1 MSNPR
6 VRLCRHLSV
15 LSLSLVLV
23 GRLTAQGQV
32 MVDLN
37 GNGMSDIW
45 ELIYGAAGLD
55 PKGDADGDGASNL
68 QEAIAGTDP
77 FDPNSVPKV
86 SAVTMAGTNVS
97 VSIACA
103 LGKQYQLQSA
113 QPFSGGGWSNWTTE
127 ATMVVRSGSVLTLT
141 APAGSTTKFYR
152 IAISDVDTD
161 GDGVNDWEEYQLGL
175 DPMKPSSNGQL
186 DASGNPLGDYPYVV
200 GKLAVQNVVTI
211 SATAP
216 TANEPDPG
224 QPALNLGLFTVTRGG
239 FPLNAITVNL
249 GLAGPGPGTAVEGV
263 DHAVLPRS
271 LYFPVGTSSQTITV
285 TPLANTNL
293 AAPVVASLL
302 VRSGSGYK
310 VGPTSQAGVL
320 IYPSATVG
328 GSGLMGQYFTNSS
341 TSYSSSANFNPAN
354 LVLTE
359 VDPTIDFTWGTST
372 LPFTN
377 SGYYT
382 VRWTG
387 QVQPQ
392 FSETYFFDVK
402 SDDGIKLW
410 VNDQLI
416 IDRWLQQ
423 SGGADNIGSIVL
435 QAGVRYDIRLD
446 YFQYGG
452 SAQAHLS
459 WYSASQPKQVIPSGR
474 LYAAGQT
481 PAPTALTSPLS
492 AVAFL
497 GQPFTFALT
506 AANSPLMYTATNLP
520 PGLSLNATNGM
531 ISGVPNLAGDYQ
543 VLVTAANAGGLG
555 ASVLDLQ
562 VIDTGSAVSR
572 EIWSGATGTNIAD
585 IPINTPATSV
595 TTLGSLE
602 GITGFGSNYGERIRG
617 YLTVPATGNYYFW
630 IAGSDSAELWISNDS
645 EPANKVRR
653 AYVTPSPNPFA
664 PPANGTGVRQ
674 WNVQPTQRS
683 PWLALVAGQKYYVEI
698 LHKAGMGTGDNW
710 SVGWLQDPSGTN
722 TTAGGVVPGF
732 VLSRYFPL
740 PTVDAPGTLYTAN
753 LLAEPGVISTGV
765 GSATLR
771 VSADGSQAVLG
782 FSFSG
787 LSAPVTGRHIHCDQ
801 YLNSPS
807 QIIFDI
813 DTATPQPDGTY
824 VWTLAPVGTLSSA
837 DLLEIVRE
845 GKSYINIH
853 SVNYPAGE
861 ISGHFTLANGTQTF
875 TPPPAPPAW
884 ADDHAD
890 PNAAARFLVQTTFG
904 STANDIA
911 NVQAQGYSAWINQQ
925 FSQPASHHFPLVLS
939 NISSDPTRPYPSS
952 LTFNAWWQQ
961 SVTAPDQLRQR
972 MAFAL
977 SEILVISENSGLMD
991 NAQALSA
998 YYDLLLDDAFGNFR
1012 TVLEDVTL
1020 SPAMGSFLNM
1030 LGNDHGN
1037 IVTGIHAN
1045 ENYAREIE
1053 QLFSIGLNRM
1063 WPDGTLVMNSQSSL
1077 VPTYNQNVIMGF
1089 ASVFTGWSY
1098 HQPNQSNGRLPTNFY
1113 PPSDYVDPMVLVP
1126 THHELG
1132 TKLLL
1137 DNVVL
1142 PAAAGSQ
1149 ANPNTTNFDA
1159 YCSHDLE
1166 AALDTLFN
1174 HQNVGPFI
1182 CRELIQRLVTSD
1194 PSRDYIY
1201 RVVQAFND
1209 NGAGVRGDLQA
1220 VLKAI
1225 LLDYEARS
1233 SQVSSLATFGK
1244 QREPLLRATALARAF
1259 PAATSLGGSY
1269 SQNGN
1274 QVLSITTTNA
1284 HRLYTGD
1291 IVWLNFSD
1299 TSGQAA
1305 PFSQGYRVTV
1315 TSPNSFTV
1323 LPPGLSQGSYIE
1335 SSSTNNP
1342 NTNNIAV
1349 TIPGN
1354 GLLPG
1359 EPVYLTFTNGGAISG
1374 LYQVFSTNSTSTFN
1388 VTAMDSQSITGG
1400 CLMPR
1405 LSAGGFTQKGTNIT
1419 VDFAGPHGL
1428 NPGDPFYVVFTSGTG
1443 TNGQYTVGTVPDPL
1457 HFTFTVTNKTG
1468 QTQNSMTI
1476 YPLVAPPLT
1485 RSGNVAVQLST
1496 WHMSYTDSS
1505 LTQTPLRSP
1514 TVFNFFMPDFRFP
1527 GALASAGLTTPEFQ
1541 LTSDTSVAVQMNF
1554 MQSGFLVNANTNG
1567 LSSFVSGNGAIALDV
1582 SPWMT
1587 SAYTSN
1593 AGIPSLVDALS
1604 TLLTGGQLDASAKN
1618 AIVAYVANTT
1628 NFPYG
1633 TPPTDSQMRDR
1644 VRAVA
1649 HLISVSPDFIIQ
1661 K

>member
-1 MSNPR
+1 MFNPR
-6 VRLCRHLSV
+6 VRLCRGLLV
-15 LSLSLVLV
+15 IGLSLVLFS
-23 GRLTAQGQV
+23 RLTAHGV
-32 MVDLN
+32 AVDLN

-45 ELIYGAAGLD
+45 ELVYGAAGLD
-55 PKGDADGDGASNL
+55 PNGDADGDGASNL
-68 QEAIAGTDP
+68 QEAVAGTDP
-77 FDPNSVPKV
+77 FDPSSVPNI
-86 SAVTMAGTNVS
+86 SAAAMAGTNVS
-97 VSIACA
+97 VTIACA
-103 LGKQYQLQSA
+103 LGKKYELQST
-113 QPFSGGGWSNWTTE
+113 QPFSAGGGSNWTTE
-127 ATMVVRSGSVLTLT
+127 ATAVARSGSVMTLT
-141 APAGSTTKFYR
+141 APASSSTKFYR

-175 DPMKPSSNGQL
+175 DPTKPSSNGHL
-186 DASGNPLGDYPYVV
+186 DATGNPMTDYAYVT
-200 GKLAVQNVVTI
+200 GQLAVQNVVTI
-211 SATAP
+211 SATDP
-216 TANEPDPG
+216 TANQPDPG
-224 QPALNLGLFTVTRGG
+224 QSAQNLGLLTVTRGG

-249 GLAGPGPGTAVEGV
+249 ALAGPGPGTAVEGL
-263 DHAVLPRS
+263 DHALLPRS

-293 AAPVVASLL
+293 LTPVIASLQ
-302 VRSGSGYK
+302 VRSGSNYK
-310 VGPTSQAGVL
+310 VGGANQAAVL
-320 IYPSATVG
+320 IYPSATAA
-328 GSGLMGQYFTNSS
+328 GLGLTGQYFTNSS
-341 TSYSSSANFNPAN
+341 TTYSSSANFNPAN
-354 LVLTE
+354 LVLTQ
-359 VDPTIDFTWGTST
+359 VDPTIDFTWGTPT

-377 SGYYT
+377 GGYYT

-387 QVQPQ
+387 QIQPQ

-402 SDDGIKLW
+402 SDDGVKLW

-416 IDRWLQQ
+416 IDRWVQQ
-423 SGGADNIGSIVL
+423 SATDNIGSIAL
-435 QAGVRYDIRLD
+435 QGGVHYNIRLE
-446 YFQYGG
+446 YLQYGSG
-452 SAQAHLS
+452 AQVHLS
-459 WYSASQPKQVIPSGR
+459 WYSASQPKEVIPSGR
-474 LYAAGQT
+474 LYPAGQT
-481 PAPTALTSPLS
+481 PAPTTLTSPLT

-497 GQPFTFALT
+497 GQPFSFALS
-506 AANSPLMYTATNLP
+506 AANSPLMYSATNLP
-520 PGLSLNATNGM
+520 PGLSFNATNGM
-531 ISGVPNLAGDYQ
+531 ITGVPNVAGDYQ
-543 VLVTAANAGGLG
+543 VTLTATNAGGLG
-555 ASVLDLQ
+555 AAVLDLQ

-572 EIWSGATGTNIAD
+572 EIWSGAAGSNIAD
-585 IPINTPATSV
+585 IPVNTPATSI

-602 GITGFGSNYGERIRG
+602 GITDFGDNYGERIRG
-617 YLTVPATGNYYFW
+617 YLTAPVTGNYYFW
-630 IAGSDSAELWISNDS
+630 IAGSDATELWISDDS

-653 AYVTPSPNPFA
+653 AYVLPSANPTA
-664 PPANGTGVRQ
+664 PPANGTGPRQ
-674 WNVQPTQRS
+674 WNVQPNQRS
-683 PWLALVAGQKYYVEI
+683 AWLALVSGQKYYVEI
-698 LHKAGMGTGDNW
+698 LHKAGVGTGDNW
-710 SVGWLQDPSGTN
+710 SVGWLQDPTGTN
-722 TTAGGVVPGF
+722 TTPGGIVPGF

-740 PTVDAPGTLYTAN
+740 PAVDAPGTLYTAN
-753 LLAEPGVISTGV
+753 LLAQPGINSTGV

-782 FSFSG
+782 FTYSG
-787 LSAPVTGRHIHCDQ
+787 LSAPVTGQHIHSDA

-813 DTATPQPDGTY
+813 DEATPQPDGTY

-884 ADDHAD
+884 TDDHTD
-890 PNAAARFLVQTTFG
+890 PNAASRFLVQATFG
-904 STANDIA
+904 PTANDIA
-911 NVQAQGYSAWINQQ
+911 SVQALGYAGWINNQ
-925 FSQPASHHFPLVLS
+925 FSMPASHHLPVVQS
-939 NISSDPTRPYPSS
+939 NISADPTTPYPSS
-952 LTFNAWWQQ
+952 STFNAWWQQ

-977 SEILVISENSGLMD
+977 SEILVISENSGLQD

-998 YYDLLLDDAFGNFR
+998 YYDLLLDGSFGNFR
-1012 TVLEDVTL
+1012 TLLEDVTL
-1020 SPAMGSFLNM
+1020 SPSMGLFLNM
-1030 LGNDHGN
+1030 LGNDRGN

-1063 WPDGTLVMNSQSSL
+1063 WPDGTLVMNSQGTL

-1098 HQPNQSNGRLPTNFY
+1098 HQANQSNGRLPTNFF
-1113 PPSDYVDPMVLVP
+1113 PPSDYVNPMVLVP

-1142 PAAAGSQ
+1142 PAAAGTQ
-1149 ANPNTTNFDA
+1149 ANPSSTNFDA
-1159 YCSHDLE
+1159 YCSQDLE
-1166 AALDTLFN
+1166 AALDALFN

-1182 CRELIQRLVTSD
+1182 CRELIQRLVTSN
-1194 PSRDYIY
+1194 PSRDYLY
-1201 RVVQAFND
+1201 RVVQVFND

-1233 SQVSSLATFGK
+1233 PQISAMASFGK

-1259 PAATSLGGSY
+1259 PASTSLGGSY
-1269 SQNGN
+1269 TQNGN
-1274 QVLSITTTNA
+1274 QVISVTTSNA

-1315 TSPNSFTV
+1315 TSPTSFTV
-1323 LPPGLSQGSYIE
+1323 VPPGLLLGSYVE

-1349 TIPGN
+1349 TISGN

-1359 EPVYLTFTNGGAISG
+1359 QPVYLTFTNGGAISG

-1388 VTAMDSQSITGG
+1388 VTALDSQSIVGG

-1428 NPGDPFYVVFTSGTG
+1428 NPGDPFYVVFTPGTG
-1443 TNGQYTVGTVPDPL
+1443 SNGQYSVATVPDPL
-1457 HFTFTVTNKTG
+1457 HFTFTVTNSVR

-1476 YPLVAPPLT
+1476 YPLVAPALI
-1485 RSGNVAVQLST
+1485 RSGDVAVQLST

-1527 GALASAGLTTPEFQ
+1527 GALASAGMTAPEFQ

-1554 MQSGFLVNANTNG
+1554 MQGGLLVNANTNG
-1567 LSSFVSGNGAIALDV
+1567 LTSFVSGSGAIALDV

-1587 SAYTSN
+1587 SSYTSN
-1593 AGIPSLVDALS
+1593 GGIPSLVDALN
-1604 TLLTGGQLDASAKN
+1604 TLLTGGQLSTAAKT
-1618 AIVAYVANTT
+1618 AIVTYVANTT

-1633 TPPTDSQMRDR
+1633 TTPTDSQMRDR

-1649 HLISVSPDFIIQ
+1649 HLIAVSPDFIIQ